1 MCVKRSRELFTETW
15 NTIAVPR
22 FIGTLVLLTLVS
34 LLVACSNIHS
44 SSTAQ
49 SPAAQSTVN
58 ADAGGDTVSFA
69 HIDETPT
76 VGATTVDVTL
86 VDFKIYSTVTTF
98 KAGVPYYFVV
108 TNRGPSVHEFAIFP
122 DKPDGSAL
130 PMDVQYVHRLIEIE
144 QVAPGSTIKLN
155 YVFPTAGRDEIAC
168 QMRGHYQAGMRLPIV
183 VNQ

>member
-1 MCVKRSRELFTETW
+1 MRMGSKRGLFADKGK
-15 NTIAVPR
+15 TITSSHCM
-22 FIGTLVLLTLVS
+22 GTIVLLTLA
-34 LLVACSNIHS
+34 LLLAACSNIRS
-44 SSTAQ
+44 SSTTQ
-49 SPAAQSTVN
+49 SPAAQSTTG

-76 VGATTVDVTL
+76 AGATTVDVTL
-86 VDFKIYSTVTTF
+86 IDFKIYSTVTTF

-183 VNQ
+183 VNK

>member
-1 MCVKRSRELFTETW
+1 MSRKGRWSSVVVLRLAAKATLL
-15 NTIAVPR
+15 A
-22 FIGTLVLLTLVS
+22 LVLLLA
-34 LLVACSNIHS
+34 ACNGINIS
-44 SSTAQ
+44 SVGQ
-49 SPAAQSTVN
+49 SKPSAQST
-58 ADAGGDTVSFA
+58 ADMADMSGLGGDTVSFA

-76 VGATTVDVTL
+76 AGAITVFVTL

-98 KAGVPYYFVV
+98 KVGVPYYFVV

-122 DKPDGSAL
+122 DKPDGSPL

-155 YVFPTAGRDEIAC
+155 FVFSAAGRDEIAC

-183 VNQ
+183 VNK

>member
-1 MCVKRSRELFTETW
+1 MSRKGRW
-15 NTIAVPR
+15 SSAVVLR
-22 FIGTLVLLTLVS
+22 LAAKAALLALVLLLA
-34 LLVACSNIHS
+34 ACSELP
-44 SSTAQ
+44 TAQ
-49 SPAAQSTVN
+49 NKPAAQST
-58 ADAGGDTVSFA
+58 ADMPGMGGDTITFA

-76 VGATTVDVTL
+76 VGAVTVDVTL

-98 KAGVPYYFVV
+98 KVGVPYYFVV

-122 DKPDGSAL
+122 DKPDGSPL

-155 YVFPTAGRDEIAC
+155 FVFSSAGRDEIAC

-183 VNQ
+183 VNK

>member
-1 MCVKRSRELFTETW
+1 MSRKGRWSSALVLRL
-15 NTIAVPR
+15 AAKAALVA
-22 FIGTLVLLTLVS
+22 LVLLLA
-34 LLVACSNIHS
+34 ACSELPTGQNKPAVQ
-44 SSTAQ
+44 STADM
-49 SPAAQSTVN
+49 PGM
-58 ADAGGDTVSFA
+58 GGDTITFA

-76 VGATTVDVTL
+76 AGAITVDVTL

-98 KAGVPYYFVV
+98 KVGVPYYFVV

-122 DKPDGSAL
+122 DKPDGSPL

-155 YVFPTAGRDEIAC
+155 FVFSSAGRDEIAC

-183 VNQ
+183 VNK

>member
-1 MCVKRSRELFTETW
+1 MSRKGRW
-15 NTIAVPR
+15 SSAVVLR
-22 FIGTLVLLTLVS
+22 LAAKAALLALVLLLA
-34 LLVACSNIHS
+34 ACSEL
-44 SSTAQ
+44 STAQ
-49 SPAAQSTVN
+49 NKPAAQSTT
-58 ADAGGDTVSFA
+58 DMPGMGGDTITFA

-76 VGATTVDVTL
+76 VGAVTVDVTL

-98 KAGVPYYFVV
+98 KVGVPYYFVV

-122 DKPDGSAL
+122 DKPDCSPL

-155 YVFPTAGRDEIAC
+155 FVFSSAGRDEIAC

-183 VNQ
+183 VNK

>member
-1 MCVKRSRELFTETW
+1 MQMKDKCELFP
-15 NTIAVPR
+15 NKGKTIIPTR
-22 FIGTLVLLTLVS
+22 FIGAIVLLILVV
-34 LLVACSNIHS
+34 LLAACSNIRS
-44 SSTAQ
+44 ASTTQ
-49 SPAAQSTVN
+49 ISAAQSTAN
-58 ADAGGDTVSFA
+58 AGGDTVSFA
-69 HIDETPT
+69 HIDEAPKT
-76 VGATTVDVTL
+76 GAITVDVTL

-155 YVFPTAGRDEIAC
+155 YVFPSAGRDEIAC

-183 VNQ
+183 VNK